1 MTLFACNNAKK
12 AEKGSVFYTD
22 YDTPYGTPPFD
33 RITEDDFR
41 PAFAYGMEQHSK
53 EIDSLAN
60 NPEAPTYENTIV
72 ALDNSG
78 KILERV
84 SAVFFAL
91 EGADKTDAIEQ
102 IAIEVSPKLS
112 EHNDNIYLN
121 EQLFERIKTVYD
133 QAENL
138 NLTTEQKQLL
148 NKYYKRFVRGGILLN
163 DSAKQRLREIN
174 KELSAL
180 TLQYGNNVLKET
192 NNFKLVIEDEKDLSG
207 LPDAVI
213 AAAAETAKANG
224 MEGKWVF
231 TLHKPSWIP
240 FLQYA
245 DNRELREKLY
255 KAMYMRGDNDNA
267 YDNKEIVNKIVNLR
281 IEKAKLMGYDTYA
294 DFVLEETMAKT
305 PKAV

>member
-1 MTLFACNNAKK
+1 MKKVFLITLAAMTLFACNNAKK
-12 AEKGSVFYTD
+12 AEKGSIFYTD

-121 EQLFERIKTVYD
+121 EKLFERIKTVYD

-148 NKYYKRFVRGGILLN
+148 NKYYKRFVRSGILLN

-231 TLHKPSWIP
+231 FT
-240 FLQYA
+240 
-245 DNRELREKLY
+245 
-255 KAMYMRGDNDNA
+255 
-267 YDNKEIVNKIVNLR
+267 
-281 IEKAKLMGYDTYA
+281 
-294 DFVLEETMAKT
+294 
-305 PKAV
+305 

>member
-1 MTLFACNNAKK
+1 
-12 AEKGSVFYTD
+12 
-22 YDTPYGTPPFD
+22 
-33 RITEDDFR
+33 
-41 PAFAYGMEQHSK
+41 MEQHAK

-60 NPEAPTYENTIV
+60 NPEAPTFDNTIV

-84 SAVFFAL
+84 SAVFFGL

-121 EQLFERIKTVYD
+121 QKLFERIKTIYD
-133 QAENL
+133 QTENL

-163 DSAKQRLREIN
+163 DSEKQRLREIN
-174 KELSAL
+174 KELSSL

-192 NNFKLVIEDEKDLSG
+192 NNYTLVIEDEKDLSG
-207 LPDAVI
+207 LPEAII

-245 DNRELREKLY
+245 DNRALREKLY
-255 KAMYMRGDNDNA
+255 KAMYMRA
-267 YDNKEIVNKIVNLR
+267 TTITRTTIR
-281 IEKAKLMGYDTYA
+281 KLSIR
-294 DFVLEETMAKT
+294 L
-305 PKAV
+305 